1 MVLTCGVF
9 TEESSEQRDPI
20 TALEPNKSHPITQP
34 VCVRLFL
41 SPHSILIN
49 NVFNGLKGRTYGTR
63 RRELL
68 EFNKE
73 KVRGLIISGMK
84 HLRFFFN
91 FQAQK
96 EEVHLM
102 VTAEICFES
111 GGVAASSIY
120 THC

>member
-1 MVLTCGVF
+1 VVSLPKEVL
-9 TEESSEQRDPI
+9 SSASSGDPI
-20 TALEPNKSHPITQP
+20 TALELNKSHPITQP

-73 KVRGLIISGMK
+73 KVSGLIIIFKNEASEVLLQFSGP
-84 HLRFFFN
+84 
-91 FQAQK
+91 
-96 EEVHLM
+96 E
-102 VTAEICFES
+102 
-111 GGVAASSIY
+111 GGSAFDGNSRDLFRVG
-120 THC
+120 